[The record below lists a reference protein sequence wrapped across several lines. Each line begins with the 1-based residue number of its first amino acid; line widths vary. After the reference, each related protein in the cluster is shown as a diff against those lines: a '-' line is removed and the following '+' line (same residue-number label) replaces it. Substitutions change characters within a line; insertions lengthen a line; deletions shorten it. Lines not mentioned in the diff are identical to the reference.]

1 MEKALD
7 RTVCSARACR
17 KCGAGGNSTKRTAS
31 RARLVVVTGF
41 DQLSGCQFRDGSR
54 VTFNFVTNGSRAWK
68 AHGPA
73 SHRVFRKK
81 FTLKLR
87 AAGIPP
93 WRRRSGGFVDRKRN
107 TRQA

>member
-1 MEKALD
+1 LTRKAD
-7 RTVCSARACR
+7 
-17 KCGAGGNSTKRTAS
+17 TAHH
-31 RARLVVVTGF
+31 ARLVVSP
-41 DQLSGCQFRDGSR
+41 DSIDRQSHDESGVAF
-54 VTFNFVTNGSRAWK
+54 FVANGSRAWK

-93 WRRRSGGFVDRKRN
+93 WRRRSGGFVDRKQN